1 MDAASAFSLVR
12 DSILAGVTVLALICC
27 VVMFRTMRD
36 AVDKRV
42 ADVKE
47 YGKALEAQ
55 NDKDRARQESN
66 DNKIDALISTVAGVP
81 LALDKMRASQEDFA
95 RKQEELS
102 RSFSG
107 TIRELIGM
115 KRGASGGNYP
125 AVKP

>member
-12 DSILAGVTVLALICC
+12 DSILAGVTILALIGCI
-27 VVMFRTMRD
+27 VMFKLMRE

-47 YGKALEAQ
+47 YAKALEGQ

-81 LALDKMRASQEDFA
+81 MALDKMRASQEDFA

-102 RSFSG
+102 RSFNG

-115 KRGASGGNYP
+115 KRGASGAGFP
-125 AVKP
+125 AVK